1 MDHAVINPNW
11 ASCLHPQL
19 KVRPIRVLHIRYTDG
34 LCGPGKTILE
44 NVRAVTNGSVRYYV
58 ASFIEPHQK
67 NNAFLERIRP
77 YCPVLEIP
85 TSSRLDIH
93 LIRTLRSFIRQNNID
108 IIHTHEYKSDIFGLL
123 AAKMEGIPIVTT
135 VHGWFINNFRDRV
148 YKGVDRFLLRFF
160 DAVIAVSQKMYGEI
174 LNDGVAKQKLWLIPN
189 AVVLEN
195 YSPQRGHPTL
205 RDELN
210 LAPDTFLIGNIGRL
224 SPEKGQKDFI
234 EAASQIAARYP
245 KAYFMMVG
253 DGPDRTF
260 LYEYTKKFKL
270 THRVF
275 FTGHRTDMANVYKSL
290 DLVVLSSRT
299 EGLPNI
305 VLEAMAAMKPVIAT
319 DVGGTSELVIHNKT
333 GLLVPSHSL
342 HALTQAMEY
351 ALSHP
356 DTMQEMSSAAL
367 DYIRK
372 EFAFQKNVDR
382 TVELYRA
389 LIQTVEAR
397 FEP

>member
-1 MDHAVINPNW
+1 M
-11 ASCLHPQL
+11 
-19 KVRPIRVLHIRYTDG
+19 RPIKVLHIRYTDR

-44 NVRAVTNGSVRYYV
+44 NVRAATNGSVRYYV
-58 ASFIEPHQK
+58 ASFMDPHQK

-77 YCPVLEIP
+77 YCPVLEIR
-85 TSSRLDIH
+85 TSSRLDFH
-93 LIRTLRSFIRQNNID
+93 PFRTLQSFIRQNNIE

-123 AAKMEGIPIVTT
+123 AAKREGIPIVTT
-135 VHGWFINNFRDRV
+135 AHGWFINNFRDRV

-160 DAVIAVSQKMYGEI
+160 DAVIAVSQKMYGEM
-174 LNDGVAKQKLWLIPN
+174 LKDGVARQKLWLIPN

-195 YSPQRGHPTL
+195 YSPQRSHPTL
-205 RDELN
+205 REELN
-210 LAPDTFLIGNIGRL
+210 LASDTFLIGNIGRL

-234 EAASQIAARYP
+234 EAISHIASRYP
-245 KAYFMMVG
+245 KAYFILVG

-260 LYEYTKKFKL
+260 LYEYTKKFRL
-270 THRVF
+270 TNRVF

-290 DLVVLSSRT
+290 DLVVLSSKT

-319 DVGGTSELVIHNKT
+319 DVGGTSELVNHKKT
-333 GLLVPSHSL
+333 GLLVPSHSI

-356 DTMQEMSSAAL
+356 ETMQEMSSM
-367 DYIRK
+367 
-372 EFAFQKNVDR
+372 AFHYVCKGFDFKRNVDR

-389 LIQTVEAR
+389 LSRIDRGEI
-397 FEP
+397 